1 MNLDVE
7 RTAVRLLA
15 ERATPSLSLRELHAL
30 VVAEIG
36 PGAGSYARFRDEI
49 DGRADV
55 FAIVLPDDPLVEA
68 ARWPT
73 PVLTEYR
80 SALRA
85 AGLDAEPRVVLA
97 RSRVRD
103 LPGTAVLAPS
113 LPASVDPGGS
123 PVLGQLGASLLE
135 LLGRARDNAPLARLL
150 GSAMA
155 DAPGFARALAP
166 LDAFV
171 PPARED
177 QALAR

>member
-1 MNLDVE
+1 MNMDVE

-49 DGRADV
+49 GGRADV
-55 FAIVLPDDPLVEA
+55 FAIVLPDDPLIEA
-68 ARWPT
+68 ARWPS

-80 SALRA
+80 SALQA

-103 LPGTAVLAPS
+103 LPGTAVRASS
-113 LPASVDPGGS
+113 LPASVDPAG
-123 PVLGQLGASLLE
+123 PAVLGQLGASLLE
-135 LLGRARDNAPLARLL
+135 LLGRAQDNAPLARLL

-155 DAPGFARALAP
+155 DAPGFARALGSIDACATHAQDNHAP
-166 LDAFV
+166 D
-171 PPARED
+171 R
-177 QALAR
+177 